1 MGHIITNLTLDK
13 GVLELIGPKGIV
25 NFLILQVQK
34 LSSFQ
39 SGLVFN
45 YALVFFIGVVVF
57 IVLL

>member
-25 NFLILQVQK
+25 NFLILQVQR

-45 YALVFFIGVVVF
+45 YALVFFIGVIVF